1 MTFPTA
7 AAEDFLYAC
16 SELRKLGCTQVRMG
30 NMSAEFAPAVPAEQ
44 VSPALAKTIP
54 APTQTRV
61 PHTKSEPE
69 SDVERFPEDTP
80 EDVERRRTRRQL
92 TELVSGT

>member
-7 AAEDFLYAC
+7 PTEDFLYAC
-16 SELRKLGCTQVRMG
+16 SELRKLGCTYVRMG
-30 NMSAEFAPAVPAEQ
+30 NMSAEFAPPMPEPRADAHAP
-44 VSPALAKTIP
+44 TIP

-69 SDVERFPEDTP
+69 SDVERFPEDTQD
-80 EDVERRRTRRQL
+80 DVDRRRERRKL